1 MEERCKL
8 DAWAKLITLPQPMQ
22 VVIRTLLVLSAAV
35 FLLSQPGVASVVFQP
50 GKKAKFVPPGEE
62 ELSGDAA
69 QLYQIGQTAEQ
80 QGNTKRAVNAYKS
93 LVKRHPKDALAP
105 TALYRAAQLQEQLHN
120 YTPAAQLYSELVA
133 RYPSSPNFDQAIE
146 GQFRIGEIYLN
157 GKKLRF
163 LGIPLASALDRAVTI
178 FADVVRTAPY
188 GKYTARAQ
196 FDIGL
201 AREKQGANDAAIQ
214 AYQAVVDK
222 FPNEPI
228 AVDAQYQIGYIW
240 FTAAQKGTKDA
251 AAANNAK
258 TAFQD
263 FLFHY
268 PKSEKAAQAR
278 ADLDILDHKQTAN
291 SYKVAKFYDKQKYYR
306 AAVIYYNEVI
316 RQQPGSEES
325 NEAKKRIDQLRAK
338 FGDAALQ
345 PALPVAQASK
355 KKSTTRGTRSEG
367 TAPAKP
373 GAPNNE
379 APLPASES
387 DSSLPPPASLAPD
400 TTTAPDTLLPLPA
413 TSTSPDTAPAPS
425 TSASP
430 EAAALPA
437 P

>member
-1 MEERCKL
+1 
-8 DAWAKLITLPQPMQ
+8 MQ
-22 VVIRTLLVLSAAV
+22 FVIRVFLVLAAAV
-35 FLLSQPGVASVVFQP
+35 FLLPEPSLASVVFQP
-50 GKKAKFVPPGEE
+50 GKKVKVAAPGEE
-62 ELSGDAA
+62 EMSGDAA
-69 QLYQIGQTAEQ
+69 QLFQIGQTAEKE
-80 QGNTKRAVNAYKS
+80 GDIKRAIRAYKN
-93 LVKRHPKDALAP
+93 LVKHHPKDKLAP
-105 TALYRAAQLQEQLHN
+105 DALYRSAQLQEQLHN
-120 YTPAAQLYSELVA
+120 YTPAAQSFSWLVE
-133 RYPSSPNFDQAIE
+133 RYPSSPHFDEAIE
-146 GQFRIGEIYLN
+146 AQFRVGETYLN

-163 LGIPLASALDRAVTI
+163 LGIPLASALDRAVSI
-178 FADVVRTAPY
+178 FANVVRTAPY

-201 AREKQGANDAAIQ
+201 AREKQGANDAALQ

-240 FTAAQKGTKDA
+240 FTAAQTGTKDA
-251 AAANNAK
+251 AASANAK

-278 ADLDILDHKQTAN
+278 ANLEILEHKQTAN

-316 RQQPGSEES
+316 RQQPGSQES

-345 PALPVAQASK
+345 PALPVAQSGK
-355 KKSTTRGTRSEG
+355 KKGEAQGARTAGTGSAR
-367 TAPAKP
+367 P
-373 GAPNNE
+373 GAANNE
-379 APLPASES
+379 APLPAPET

-400 TTTAPDTLLPLPA
+400 TTTAPEPLLPLPG
-413 TSTSPDTAPAPS
+413 TSTSSDTPPAADA
-425 TSASP
+425 SASP
-430 EAAALPA
+430 GASASPA

>member
-1 MEERCKL
+1 MYFRIRIL
-8 DAWAKLITLPQPMQ
+8 VVFIVTVLALPTIGM
-22 VVIRTLLVLSAAV
+22 
-35 FLLSQPGVASVVFQP
+35 ASVIFQP
-50 GKKAKFVPPGEE
+50 GKKAKYVVPGEE
-62 ELSGDAA
+62 EISGNAA
-69 QLYQIGQTAEQ
+69 ELFQTGQTAEKE
-80 QGNTKRAVNAYKS
+80 GNTKRAIRAYKS
-93 LVKRHPKDALAP
+93 LVKRYPKDALAAG
-105 TALYRAAQLQEQLHN
+105 ALYRTAELQEQLHL
-120 YTPAAQLYSELVA
+120 YIAAAQLYRELVE
-133 RYPSSPNFDQAIE
+133 RYASSPNFDQAIE
-146 GQFRIGEIYLN
+146 GQFRIGEVYLN
-157 GKKLRF
+157 GKKLKF

-178 FADVVRTAPY
+178 FANVVRTAPY

-240 FTAAQKGTKDA
+240 FTASQTGTKDA
-251 AAANNAK
+251 AAASNAK
-258 TAFQD
+258 TGFQD

-268 PKSEKAAQAR
+268 PKSEKAGQAR
-278 ADLDILDHKQTAN
+278 ANLDILEHKQTAN

-345 PALPVAQASK
+345 PALPVGQASK
-355 KKSTTRGTRSEG
+355 KKSDMHGAR
-367 TAPAKP
+367 TAESGSAKP
-373 GAPNNE
+373 GPANNE
-379 APLPASES
+379 APLPTSES

-400 TTTAPDTLLPLPA
+400 TTTAPEPLLPLPG
-413 TSTSPDTAPAPS
+413 TSTSSDPS
-425 TSASP
+425 NASGASASP
-430 EAAALPA
+430 ESSASPA

>member
-1 MEERCKL
+1 MQF
-8 DAWAKLITLPQPMQ
+8 LIR
-22 VVIRTLLVLSAAV
+22 VLLVLSAAV
-35 FLLSQPGVASVVFQP
+35 FLVPEPSPASIIFRPGQ
-50 GKKAKFVPPGEE
+50 KAEYVPPGEE
-62 ELSGDAA
+62 AISGNAA
-69 QLYQIGQTAEQ
+69 EIYQSAQTAEKE
-80 QGNTKRAVNAYKS
+80 GNLKRAIRAYKT
-93 LVKRHPKDALAP
+93 LVKRHPKDGLAP
-105 TALYRAAQLQEQLHN
+105 TALYRAAQLQEQTRQ
-120 YTPAAQLYSELVA
+120 YTPAADSYLQLVERYS
-133 RYPSSPNFDQAIE
+133 SSAHFDDAIE
-146 GQFRIGEIYLN
+146 GQFRVGEIYLN
-157 GKKLRF
+157 GKKLKV
-163 LGIPLASALDRAVTI
+163 LGIPVASALDRAVTI
-178 FADVVRTAPY
+178 FANVVRTAPY

-222 FPNEPI
+222 FPNEPV

-240 FTAAQKGTKDA
+240 FAASQLGTNDA
-251 AAANNAK
+251 AAAANAK

-278 ADLDILDHKQTAN
+278 KNLDILEHKQTNN

-345 PALPVAQASK
+345 PALPLGQAGK
-355 KKSTTRGTRSEG
+355 KKGDTHGAR
-367 TAPAKP
+367 TAASGAAKP
-373 GAPNNE
+373 GAANNE
-379 APLPASES
+379 APLPTSEG

-400 TTTAPDTLLPLPA
+400 TTTAPGPQLPLPG
-413 TSTSPDTAPAPS
+413 TSISSDPARAPGAS
-425 TSASP
+425 SSP
-430 EAAALPA
+430 EESALPA